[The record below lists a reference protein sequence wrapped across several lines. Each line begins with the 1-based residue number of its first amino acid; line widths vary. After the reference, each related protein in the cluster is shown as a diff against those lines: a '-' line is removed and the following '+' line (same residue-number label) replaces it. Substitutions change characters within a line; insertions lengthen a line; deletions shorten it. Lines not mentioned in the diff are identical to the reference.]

1 MVSAGNPLPLT
12 EVQRPTCPA
21 TAEQGDKHIILCGKK
36 IKFFFL
42 RRLSDEKLRMWCVEM
57 SATGF
62 DGVNLDKAREL
73 YNFIADREPRAR
85 KN

>member
-1 MVSAGNPLPLT
+1 MW
-12 EVQRPTCPA
+12 Q
-21 TAEQGDKHIILCGKK
+21 K

-57 SATGF
+57 SAGF
-62 DGVNLDKAREL
+62 DGFGINLDKAQEL
-73 YNFIADREPRAR
+73 YNFIVGKEPRER

>member
-1 MVSAGNPLPLT
+1 MW
-12 EVQRPTCPA
+12 Q
-21 TAEQGDKHIILCGKK
+21 K

-42 RRLSDEKLRMWCVEM
+42 RRMSDEKLRMWCVEM

-73 YNFIADREPRAR
+73 YNFIADREPQVR

>member
-1 MVSAGNPLPLT
+1 MW
-12 EVQRPTCPA
+12 Q
-21 TAEQGDKHIILCGKK
+21 K

-57 SATGF
+57 TLGF
-62 DGVNLDKAREL
+62 GVDIKKAQEL
-73 YNFIADREPRAR
+73 YDFITDKKEPSER

>member
-1 MVSAGNPLPLT
+1 MW
-12 EVQRPTCPA
+12 Q
-21 TAEQGDKHIILCGKK
+21 K

-42 RRLSDEKLRMWCVEM
+42 RRMSDEKLRMWCVEM

-73 YNFIADREPRAR
+73 YNFIADREPRVR
-85 KN
+85 KNQFRVLGFPGRWFLLG